1 MINYAI
7 PRNTTNVVVSTF
19 TNSKIYKLPAA
30 STAIGQIINIKSLNY
45 LNSTIRI
52 STTGLDSLENY
63 YSGVSTFYAIVSSP
77 NTTLTLA
84 SDGVLN
90 WMVLGMYTANVA
102 STIYF
107 SPANVPDLAVWLDA
121 SDPSTILISTN
132 NTVARWINKAITPS
146 ATWARPTL
154 GLPGLIGATPRS
166 QSAITGVHTLAG
178 KNVMWFST
186 TCEMFL
192 STSLPYQPNSI
203 FAVMK
208 PLTGLDSVYPSTL
221 LFGNPAVRNQINASI
236 IYNSN
241 SSSYHYGLYRS
252 TNTVRYD
259 AIVAFSTYTSPID
272 SPFILSLVNNPSS
285 NNNIATLNGLS
296 QRLISSLNPNY
307 VGGFNSNFFIQQH
320 YYSTSFDL
328 AELIVYNNRNLLP
341 SERQDIEG
349 YLAWKWGLNYE
360 QLDAAH
366 PFKFITPLNN

>member
-7 PRNTTNVVVSTF
+7 PRNTTNVLVSTF

-30 STAIGQIINIKSLNY
+30 STAMGQIINIKSLNY

-121 SDPSTILISTN
+121 SDPSTIITSTN
-132 NTVARWINKAITPS
+132 STVARWINKVVTPS
-146 ATWARPTL
+146 VTWARP
-154 GLPGLIGATPRS
+154 GVRGMPGATPNS

-178 KNVMWFST
+178 RNVMWFST

-192 STSLPYQPNSI
+192 STTLQWQPNSI

-221 LFGNPAVRNQINASI
+221 LFGNPAVRNQVNASI

-241 SSSYHYGLYRS
+241 SSSYNYGIYRS
-252 TNTVRYD
+252 TNTVRYE
-259 AIVAFSTYTSPID
+259 AIVSFSTFTSPID

-285 NNNIATLNGLS
+285 NNNIGGLNGLP
-296 QRLISSLNPNY
+296 QGLISSFNA
-307 VGGFNSNFFIQQH
+307 GGFAGGVNSNFFIQQH

-349 YLAWKWGLNYE
+349 YLAWKWGLNYTE
-360 QLDAAH
+360 LNPLH